1 MRKESKLAPETEGKE
16 RQGREVDAFAKAGG
30 RFNRQGNFLTRLVLG
45 ITRQVDLPIY
55 PPET

>member
-1 MRKESKLAPETEGKE
+1 MKKESKLAPDTEGKE
-16 RQGREVDAFAKAGG
+16 RQRREADAFGKAGG

-45 ITRQVDLPIY
+45 ITRHVDLPIY